1 MGIEITN
8 AFYNVNQYLQVG
20 LFNKAYELIINSIK
34 NSINNKVNTNQE
46 EGKIIGNM
54 KIVLYVGLNFFRV
67 FFLGVAMFII
77 IIINVVLYIVSNFHR
92 WILLGSTGV
101 FALCLYVVFYLWDI
115 IRTGINSTVI
125 PGING
130 IIGGIADT
138 INPPIEFIKRFGVR
152 GINKMDKKG
161 IKGEVP
167 SLPGIAKALASPLIK
182 VILSPL
188 KAGPDDYK

>member
-1 MGIEITN
+1 MGIDIAN
-8 AFYNVNQYLQVG
+8 AFYNVNQYLQIG
-20 LFNKAYELIINSIK
+20 LFNRAYELIINSIK
-34 NSINNKVNTNQE
+34 NSINNKVNINQE
-46 EGKIIGNM
+46 DTTIGNI
-54 KIVLYVGLNFFRV
+54 KVVLYVALNFFRV
-67 FFLGVAMFII
+67 FILGVTMFII

-115 IRTGINSTVI
+115 IRSGINGTII

-130 IIGGIADT
+130 FIQGFAYQINRLVKGLKSIG
-138 INPPIEFIKRFGVR
+138 IKLDEMNDR
-152 GINKMDKKG
+152 GIE
-161 IKGEVP
+161 GEVP
-167 SLPGIAKALASPLIK
+167 SLPGIAKALATPLLQ